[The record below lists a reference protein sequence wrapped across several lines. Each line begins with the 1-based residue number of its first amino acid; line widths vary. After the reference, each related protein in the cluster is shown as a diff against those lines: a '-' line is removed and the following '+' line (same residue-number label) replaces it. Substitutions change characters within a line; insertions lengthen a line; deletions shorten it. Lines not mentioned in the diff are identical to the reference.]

1 MMNSDCQLNRIGS
14 KELDPPSHSLLQLVE
29 VRLQL
34 PEVLALR
41 PQRSSERPATGSV
54 AISKTVGAKW
64 MMQQAETSGA
74 QAHTT
79 CPTQQLFRDAD
90 EDLMCLD
97 SQG

>member
-1 MMNSDCQLNRIGS
+1 MNSDCQLNRIGS

-54 AISKTVGAKW
+54 AISKTVGA
-64 MMQQAETSGA
+64 
-74 QAHTT
+74 
-79 CPTQQLFRDAD
+79 PTEYTPQMDDAAGRDLWSIGPHHLPYPTAIQS
-90 EDLMCLD
+90 CR
-97 SQG
+97 